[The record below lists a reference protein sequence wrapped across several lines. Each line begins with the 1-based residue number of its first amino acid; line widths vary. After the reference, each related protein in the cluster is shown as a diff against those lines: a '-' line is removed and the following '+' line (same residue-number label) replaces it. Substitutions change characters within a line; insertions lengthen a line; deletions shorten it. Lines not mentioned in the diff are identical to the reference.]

1 MNVLMFR
8 WFLRTSAALLILLW
22 IAGPA
27 AAQFTSAKRRPDPGP
42 MPKNVHGIVQDSR
55 GKPLAGARVFI
66 RNVKTNVI
74 RTLTTDEKGAYQ
86 QMALPP
92 SVDYEVYAEF
102 RGKTS
107 DKRLVSGFL
116 NRQDNVLNFQLDV
129 IAGDSPAAAEPR
141 GGPEFNT
148 FDLVKLRASLD
159 LPSGVPAPIPSVLL
173 LHGYGENRSA
183 WDGLKKQLLDRGWA
197 VMSLDLRGHGDSK
210 TKNGIPIQ
218 PAQEWRTSAHE
229 FPQDLDP
236 ALDFLKSQPRLD
248 NRKIVVIG
256 YDIGADLALIASGR
270 FTEVRTVVALNPKLS
285 ESLAMAGSA
294 QDFMPRSAL
303 ILTTDEAEGNR
314 IRATAKDPARVQ
326 TVNVSGGTPA
336 WVADKAVTDAIFAWL
351 QQTF

>member
-8 WFLRTSAALLILLW
+8 WFLKTSAALLIALW
-22 IAGPA
+22 MAGPA
-27 AAQFTSAKRRPDPGP
+27 SAQFTSAKRRPDPGP
-42 MPKNVHGIVQDSR
+42 MPKNVHGIVQDSQ
-55 GKPLAGARVFI
+55 GKPLAGARIFI

-74 RTLTTDEKGAYQ
+74 RTLTTDENGAYQ
-86 QMALPP
+86 QFALPP

-107 DKRLVSGFL
+107 DKRLISGFL

-129 IAGDSPAAAEPR
+129 TATDAGGPGDPS
-141 GGPEFNT
+141 GGPEFNS
-148 FDLVKLRASLD
+148 FDLVRLHASLD
-159 LPSGVPAPIPSVLL
+159 LPTGVPAPIPSVLL
-173 LHGYGENRSA
+173 LHGYGEDRFVWNEF
-183 WDGLKKQLLDRGWA
+183 KKQLLSRGWA
-197 VMSLDLRGHGDSK
+197 VMSLDLRGHGESK
-210 TKNGIPIQ
+210 TKNGIAIN
-218 PAQEWRTSAHE
+218 ASTDWRTSAHE
-229 FPQDLDP
+229 FPQDIDP
-236 ALDFLKSQPRLD
+236 ALDFLKSQPRID

-270 FTEVRTVVALNPKLS
+270 FTEVRTVVALNPRFS

-314 IRATAKDPARVQ
+314 IRAAAKDPARVQ
-326 TVNVSGGTPA
+326 AVKVTGGTTA
-336 WVADKAVTDAIFAWL
+336 WIADKAVTDAIFTWL

>member
-1 MNVLMFR
+1 
-8 WFLRTSAALLILLW
+8 
-22 IAGPA
+22 
-27 AAQFTSAKRRPDPGP
+27 
-42 MPKNVHGIVQDSR
+42 MPKNVHGLVQDMQ
-55 GKPLAGARVFI
+55 GKPVAGARVFI

-74 RTLTTDEKGAYQ
+74 RTLTTDENGSYQ
-86 QMALPP
+86 QFALPP

-102 RGKTS
+102 RGKRS

-129 IAGDSPAAAEPR
+129 TGTEAAASPEAR

-159 LPSGVPAPIPSVLL
+159 VPSGVPAPIPSVLL
-173 LHGYGENRSA
+173 IHGYGENRSV

-218 PAQEWRTSAHE
+218 PTNEWRTSPHE

-236 ALDFLKSQPRLD
+236 ALDFLKSQPRID

-294 QDFMPRSAL
+294 QDFTPRSAL
-303 ILTTDEAEGNR
+303 ILTSDEAEGNR
-314 IRATAKDPARVQ
+314 IRATAKDPAQVQ
-326 TVNVSGGTPA
+326 AVKVTGGTTG
-336 WVADKAVTDAIFAWL
+336 WIADKTVTDAIFAWL